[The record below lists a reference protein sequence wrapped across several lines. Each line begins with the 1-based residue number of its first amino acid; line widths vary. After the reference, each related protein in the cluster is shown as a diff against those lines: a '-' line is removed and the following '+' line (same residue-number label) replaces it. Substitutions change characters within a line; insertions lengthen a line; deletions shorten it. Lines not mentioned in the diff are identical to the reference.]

1 MTFRTNGLDKLQQ
14 QQLQRGQQYSHYPN
28 NNRRLHRNRYDDDDG
43 GDDDITGTA
52 ADHQPPSF
60 PAFGDSSTCIHKVL
74 TTPSNSSGTLNP
86 EAHEFKYKS
95 LPENDESNKKNSE
108 NDKKTKGYMYMNG
121 DVGKISIGTHYSPSE
136 PLTVST
142 ATNTSYSSIN
152 GSYEVSATDSRSGTV
167 ILTGKNSTMVN
178 AETSTENMPSQS
190 VEQLK
195 QLLSNQLEYYFSR
208 ENLANDAYLL
218 SQMDNDQ
225 YVPIWT
231 VANFNQV
238 KKLTKDIKLITEVLR
253 ESPNVQVDDE
263 GLKVRPNHKRCIV
276 ILREI
281 PQTTPIE
288 DIKGLFAGESC
299 PKMISCE
306 FAHNNSWYITF
317 ENDEDAQRAFL
328 YLREEV
334 KEFQGRPI
342 MARIKAKPMNRMAAP
357 ISPGA
362 VAGIPGMKTVNGFR
376 TPPMQAQ
383 PINPYIDQGP
393 GVTQSGPPAP
403 PPQHPQAARLFY
415 TNGGPAQYAPVNYAA
430 ANLQVYLQQQQ
441 QSPYYPTNM
450 IQHWAHPATGAY
462 YTTDLSGIFSV
473 NGLAPQGAFSKPQNS
488 RYNVSRAPGRTNGK
502 MRHNSVSGSEYYR
515 SSASDSGLPSRPGSY
530 TSNGSLTKSS
540 SSSGS
545 LHISNATRNCVDNQD
560 STVVDRQ
567 SSGTINI
574 PKDPTTLPPRYR
586 RRKKDD
592 EIGPEVVTI
601 GAMPQPPTGSF
612 DLAADAFPPLPPQVV
627 SIPHQSPTS
636 LPHDQLSPRNHI
648 DSRITVFSSSSM
660 SAVLPEPSV
669 SKTDDM
675 DLTVN
680 SESLPNGLQSVPSIG
695 SVPVTAI
702 IDDVSNM
709 SMSSIN
715 LHPKVQDIV
724 TTSNSIIN
732 PTDKTVMPAKSDIPP
747 TMPKANGTS
756 LITKPTV
763 SNHKAASPSQCACVI
778 PQPPATFS
786 ADMANNN
793 PILNGNGSPNVGHKL
808 SYAQVAQHH
817 KERNESHI
825 PTIITFGQSPI
836 VEEEKKEDTS
846 IPAVIPQS
854 KQSNITT
861 DGLLTNRSGKGHK
874 TANNERGTIPR
885 KERSSKFNRTKSPK

>member
-1 MTFRTNGLDKLQQ
+1 MFLRK
-14 QQLQRGQQYSHYPN
+14 
-28 NNRRLHRNRYDDDDG
+28 
-43 GDDDITGTA
+43 
-52 ADHQPPSF
+52 
-60 PAFGDSSTCIHKVL
+60 
-74 TTPSNSSGTLNP
+74 
-86 EAHEFKYKS
+86 EATE
-95 LPENDESNKKNSE
+95 
-108 NDKKTKGYMYMNG
+108 TGYMYMNG
-121 DVGKISIGTHYSPSE
+121 DVGKISTGVPYNPPE

-152 GSYEVSATDSRSGTV
+152 GSYEVSVSDSRSGAT
-167 ILTGKNSTMVN
+167 ILTGNNSIMVN
-178 AETSTENMPSQS
+178 AETSTENMPIQS

-357 ISPGA
+357 ISPSA
-362 VAGIPGMKTVNGFR
+362 VPGMPGMKTVNGFSR

-383 PINPYIDQGP
+383 TINPYIDQGP
-393 GVTQSGPPAP
+393 GVATTGPPAP

-415 TNGGPAQYAPVNYAA
+415 TNGGPAQYAPVNYA

-473 NGLAPQGAFSKPQNS
+473 NGLTPQGTYTKPQNS
-488 RYNVSRAPGRTNGK
+488 RYNVPRAPGRSTGK
-502 MRHNSVSGSEYYR
+502 MRHNSVSGTEYYR
-515 SSASDSGLPSRPGSY
+515 SSASDSGLPSRPGY

-545 LHISNATRNCVDNQD
+545 LHISNATRNYVDNHD
-560 STVVDRQ
+560 SNIVDRQ

-574 PKDPTTLPPRYR
+574 PKDATTLPPRYR
-586 RRKKDD
+586 RRKKED
-592 EIGPEVVTI
+592 EIIGTEVTTATI
-601 GAMPQPPTGSF
+601 PQQPSGSQSF

-636 LPHDQLSPRNHI
+636 LSHDQLSPRNNFDPRVSI
-648 DSRITVFSSSSM
+648 ISSSSM
-660 SAVLPEPSV
+660 SVVLPELSV
-669 SKTDDM
+669 PKTEDIPP
-675 DLTVN
+675 TVN
-680 SESLPNGLQSVPSIG
+680 SESLTNCVQIMLPPVTVR
-695 SVPVTAI
+695 SVPVTTI
-702 IDDVSNM
+702 VDDISNM
-709 SMSSIN
+709 SLSSVN
-715 LHPKVQDIV
+715 SHPKVQDIV

-732 PTDKTVMPAKSDIPP
+732 PTDKTVMPAKPDIIT
-747 TMPKANGTS
+747 TMPKANGSS
-756 LITKPTV
+756 LNTKSNVP
-763 SNHKAASPSQCACVI
+763 NHKAALPSQCCVI

-793 PILNGNGSPNVGHKL
+793 PVINGNGSPNIGHKL

-825 PTIITFGQSPI
+825 PTTVITVGQTTI
-836 VEEEKKEDTS
+836 AEEEKKEEN
-846 IPAVIPQS
+846 IPIVTPQS
-854 KQSNITT
+854 KQSNLQPDVPI
-861 DGLLTNRSGKGHK
+861 TNRSGKGHR
-874 TANNERGTIPR
+874 ASNSDRGTTPR
-885 KERSSKFNRTKSPK
+885 KERSSKFNHNKSPK

>member
-1 MTFRTNGLDKLQQ
+1 MLLRKKAAE
-14 QQLQRGQQYSHYPN
+14 
-28 NNRRLHRNRYDDDDG
+28 
-43 GDDDITGTA
+43 TA
-52 ADHQPPSF
+52 
-60 PAFGDSSTCIHKVL
+60 
-74 TTPSNSSGTLNP
+74 
-86 EAHEFKYKS
+86 
-95 LPENDESNKKNSE
+95 
-108 NDKKTKGYMYMNG
+108 GYMYMNG

-152 GSYEVSATDSRSGTV
+152 GSYEVSASDSRSGTV

-430 ANLQVYLQQQQ
+430 ANLHIGARALVSLEGAHALIAMKGAHALMREDDFGQARQSHRQPDQRIIILNIINKLQQQQ

-592 EIGPEVVTI
+592 EIGPEVVTTGTI
-601 GAMPQPPTGSF
+601 PQPPTGSF

-648 DSRITVFSSSSM
+648 DPRISVISSSSI
-660 SAVLPEPSV
+660 SAVLPEPSI

-680 SESLPNGLQSVPSIG
+680 SESLSNGLQTVPPIG

-732 PTDKTVMPAKSDIPP
+732 PTDKTVMPAKSDMPP

-756 LITKPTV
+756 LNTKPTV
-763 SNHKAASPSQCACVI
+763 SNHKAALPSQCACVI

-793 PILNGNGSPNVGHKL
+793 PVLNGNGSPNIGHKL

-836 VEEEKKEDTS
+836 VEEEKKEDNT
-846 IPAVIPQS
+846 IPVVIQS
-854 KQSNITT
+854 KQSNNTS

-874 TANNERGTIPR
+874 TANSERGTIPR

>member
-1 MTFRTNGLDKLQQ
+1 MFLRKEVAET
-14 QQLQRGQQYSHYPN
+14 
-28 NNRRLHRNRYDDDDG
+28 
-43 GDDDITGTA
+43 
-52 ADHQPPSF
+52 
-60 PAFGDSSTCIHKVL
+60 
-74 TTPSNSSGTLNP
+74 
-86 EAHEFKYKS
+86 
-95 LPENDESNKKNSE
+95 
-108 NDKKTKGYMYMNG
+108 GYMYMNG
-121 DVGKISIGTHYSPSE
+121 DVGKISTGAHYSPPE

-152 GSYEVSATDSRSGTV
+152 GSYEVSTLDSKNSAT
-167 ILTGKNSTMVN
+167 ILTGQNSTMVN
-178 AETSTENMPSQS
+178 AETSTDNMPSQS

-357 ISPGA
+357 ISPGT

-376 TPPMQAQ
+376 TPPIQAQ

-393 GVTQSGPPAP
+393 GITAAGPPAP

-415 TNGGPAQYAPVNYAA
+415 TNGGPAQYAPVNYA

-473 NGLAPQGAFSKPQNS
+473 NGLAPQGSFTKPQNS
-488 RYNVSRAPGRTNGK
+488 RYNVSRPPGRSNGK
-502 MRHNSVSGSEYYR
+502 MRHNSVGGSEYYR

-545 LHISNATRNCVDNQD
+545 LHISNATRNYVDNQD
-560 STVVDRQ
+560 SNVVDRQ
-567 SSGTINI
+567 SSGAINI
-574 PKDPTTLPPRYR
+574 PKDPTSLPLRYR

-592 EIGPEVVTI
+592 EIGPEVIT
-601 GAMPQPPTGSF
+601 GTLPQPTGSQSF

-627 SIPHQSPTS
+627 SIPHQSPTP
-636 LPHDQLSPRNHI
+636 LPHDQLSPRNNF
-648 DSRITVFSSSSM
+648 DPRISLISSNM
-660 SAVLPEPSV
+660 PVVLPEPSV
-669 SKTDDM
+669 LKTEDIDP
-675 DLTVN
+675 TVS
-680 SESLPNGLQSVPSIG
+680 SENVANGPQTVLPVAVR

-702 IDDVSNM
+702 VDDLSNVSLN
-709 SMSSIN
+709 SIN
-715 LHPKVQDIV
+715 SHTKVQDII
-724 TTSNSIIN
+724 TPSNSILSPI
-732 PTDKTVMPAKSDIPP
+732 DKTVMPAKSDIPT
-747 TMPKANGTS
+747 TMPKANSAS
-756 LITKPTV
+756 LNSTKSTV
-763 SNHKAASPSQCACVI
+763 PNLKAASPSQCACVI

-793 PILNGNGSPNVGHKL
+793 PVINGNGSPNIGHKL

-825 PTIITFGQSPI
+825 STVITFGQSSI
-836 VEEEKKEDTS
+836 AEEEKKEEP
-846 IPAVIPQS
+846 IPVVTPQS
-854 KQSNITT
+854 KQSNIST
-861 DGLLTNRSGKGHK
+861 DGSITIKSGKGHRA
-874 TANNERGTIPR
+874 TNNERGTTPR

>member
-1 MTFRTNGLDKLQQ
+1 MNILEIQV
-14 QQLQRGQQYSHYPN
+14 
-28 NNRRLHRNRYDDDDG
+28 
-43 GDDDITGTA
+43 I
-52 ADHQPPSF
+52 
-60 PAFGDSSTCIHKVL
+60 

-95 LPENDESNKKNSE
+95 MTSNLSKSDDEPNKKKNAE
-108 NDKKTKGYMYMNG
+108 NGNKNKGYMYMNG

-152 GSYEVSATDSRSGTV
+152 GSYEVPALDSRSGTV

-357 ISPGA
+357 ISP
-362 VAGIPGMKTVNGFR
+362 VPVIKTVNGFR

-383 PINPYIDQGP
+383 PINPYIDQ

-473 NGLAPQGAFSKPQNS
+473 NGLAPQGNFTKPQNS

-502 MRHNSVSGSEYYR
+502 MRHNSVGGSEYYR

-545 LHISNATRNCVDNQD
+545 LHISNATRNYVDNQD

-592 EIGPEVVTI
+592 EVGPEVVTTSTI
-601 GAMPQPPTGSF
+601 PQPPTGSF

-636 LPHDQLSPRNHI
+636 LPHDQLSPRINI
-648 DSRITVFSSSSM
+648 DPRITVISTSSIST
-660 SAVLPEPSV
+660 VLSEPSV
-669 SKTDDM
+669 SKTDD
-675 DLTVN
+675 DIDQTVK
-680 SESLPNGLQSVPSIG
+680 SEGLPNGLQTVPPVG
-695 SVPVTAI
+695 FVPVTEI
-702 IDDVSNM
+702 VDDVSNM
-709 SMSSIN
+709 SLSSVN
-715 LHPKVQDIV
+715 LLPKVQDIV

-732 PTDKTVMPAKSDIPP
+732 PTDKTVMPAKSDMPP
-747 TMPKANGTS
+747 TTPKANGTS
-756 LITKPTV
+756 LNTKPTV
-763 SNHKAASPSQCACVI
+763 PNNKAALPSQCACVI

-793 PILNGNGSPNVGHKL
+793 PVLNGNGSPNIGHKL

-836 VEEEKKEDTS
+836 VEEEKKDET
-846 IPAVIPQS
+846 IPVVIPQS
-854 KQSNITT
+854 KQSNLTAEVP
-861 DGLLTNRSGKGHK
+861 LTNRSGKGHR
-874 TANNERGTIPR
+874 TANSERGTMPR
-885 KERSSKFNRTKSPK
+885 KGSSKFNRTKSPK